1 MGNLV
6 VIMFDGASD
15 ATSALKAMRELQ
27 KAGAMRLTDTA
38 VVSRTAEGKVEVD
51 NEASSGAEVGAVVGG
66 VIGALTTFF
75 FPLAGAAV
83 GAGAGAWIGSKFN
96 SVDGEFV
103 KQVAGQLEPGK
114 SALFLEIGDGD
125 AAALRAA
132 LEPYEGRVYQTNLP
146 ESATEQLNK
155 ALE

>member
-6 VIMFDGASD
+6 VIMFDGAGD
-15 ATSALKAMRELQ
+15 AASALKAMRELQ

-38 VVSRTAEGKVEVD
+38 VVSRTTEGKVEVD

-96 SVDGEFV
+96 SVDGDFV
-103 KQVAGQLEPGK
+103 KQVAALAEATGADEIMLTTMMPEPGDRRR
-114 SALFLEIGDGD
+114 ALVRLAELFG
-125 AAALRAA
+125 
-132 LEPYEGRVYQTNLP
+132 LP
-146 ESATEQLNK
+146 GAVATPFV
-155 ALE
+155 